1 MDKHITLP
9 LTEETVK
16 SLRTGDYVY
25 LTGTIYTARDA
36 AHKRMY
42 ENLHKG
48 ETLPIE
54 INGNVLYYMGPSPA
68 RPGKAIGSAGP
79 TTSSRMDK
87 YTPDL
92 LDLGLRGII
101 GKGKI
106 VTEFLPQLA
115 QVEGL
120 EVVALMASAGKET
133 ETAQFC
139 AEHGISHCV
148 GSLEEM
154 CRLGVDTAYVATPN
168 SLHFSH
174 CKAALELGLNVI
186 CEKPMCANF
195 AETKTIADLA
205 KEKNLF
211 LFEAITTLH
220 LPNFHTIRQ
229 LLPRIGEIK
238 LVQSHFC
245 QYSSRYDAFAKGEI
259 HPVFD
264 PQKAGGTLLDLGVY
278 NLFFVMGLFGMPESV
293 QYLANVDRGI
303 DTSGILTM
311 KYPDFAAVCVAAKE
325 CAGNSGCLIQGTLG
339 VIRTQLQP
347 SRLGEIRLELNDGT
361 METCIDDADQRRAE
375 MEFKIF
381 ADAIARRDY
390 DFCYGLLEKS
400 LEVAQVMTQARLQAG
415 VIFPCDE
422 L

>member
-1 MDKHITLP
+1 MKL
-9 LTEETVK
+9 
-16 SLRTGDYVY
+16 
-25 LTGTIYTARDA
+25 
-36 AHKRMY
+36 
-42 ENLHKG
+42 
-48 ETLPIE
+48 
-54 INGNVLYYMGPSPA
+54 
-68 RPGKAIGSAGP
+68 
-79 TTSSRMDK
+79 
-87 YTPDL
+87 
-92 LDLGLRGII
+92 GII

-133 ETAQFC
+133 ETARFC

-154 CRLGVDTAYVATPN
+154 CRLGVDTVYVATPN

-293 QYLANVDRGI
+293 QYLANVERGI

-311 KYPDFAAVCVAAKE
+311 KYPDFSAVCVAAKD
-325 CAGNSGCLIQGTLG
+325 CKGSCGSLIQGTKG
-339 VIRTQLQP
+339 VIRTELQP
-347 SRLGEIRLELNDGT
+347 SLIGEVRLELNDGT
-361 METCIDDADQRRAE
+361 VETYDDGSAWHRATR
-375 MEFKIF
+375 EFQVF
-381 ADAIARRDY
+381 ADAVKRQDY
-390 DFCYGLLEKS
+390 DFCYQLLEQS
-400 LEVAQVMTQARLQAG
+400 LHAAEVMTRARLQTG
-415 VIFPCDE
+415 IHFPCDE
-422 L
+422 T

>member
-1 MDKHITLP
+1 MKL
-9 LTEETVK
+9 
-16 SLRTGDYVY
+16 
-25 LTGTIYTARDA
+25 
-36 AHKRMY
+36 
-42 ENLHKG
+42 
-48 ETLPIE
+48 
-54 INGNVLYYMGPSPA
+54 
-68 RPGKAIGSAGP
+68 
-79 TTSSRMDK
+79 
-87 YTPDL
+87 
-92 LDLGLRGII
+92 GII
-101 GKGKI
+101 GKGNI
-106 VTEFLPQLA
+106 VKEFLPQLA
-115 QVEGL
+115 RVEGL
-120 EVVALMASAGKET
+120 EVVALMGSPGKEQ
-133 ETAQFC
+133 EAAEFCTAQGIAHC
-139 AEHGISHCV
+139 ATN
-148 GSLEEM
+148 LEEM
-154 CRLGVDTAYVATPN
+154 LSWGVDTVYVATPN
-168 SLHFSH
+168 LFHFSQ
-174 CKAALELGLNVI
+174 CKAALELGLDVI
-186 CEKPMCANF
+186 CEKPLCANF
-195 AETKTIADLA
+195 AQTKALVELA
-205 KEKNLF
+205 KEKGRF

-220 LPNFHTIRQ
+220 YPNYHTIRQ
-229 LLPRIGEIK
+229 WLPRIGRIK
-238 LVQSHFC
+238 LVQSQFC
-245 QYSSRYDAFAKGEI
+245 QYSSRYDAFLKGI
-259 HPVFD
+259 VHPVFD
-264 PQKAGGTLLDLGVY
+264 PEKAGGTLIDLGVY
-278 NLFFVMGLFGMPESV
+278 NVFFVMGLFGMPESV